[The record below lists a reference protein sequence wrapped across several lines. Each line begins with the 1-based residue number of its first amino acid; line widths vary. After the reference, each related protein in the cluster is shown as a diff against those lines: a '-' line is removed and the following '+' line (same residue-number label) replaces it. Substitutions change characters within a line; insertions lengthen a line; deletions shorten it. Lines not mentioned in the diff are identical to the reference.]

1 MRFSKVIAFCL
12 CMFLSV
18 QAVLYSTINAS
29 AQVATS
35 AKASVLIEA
44 TSGEVLHAQNE
55 HKKLPMASTTKIMTA
70 LLTLE
75 QGKDYLDE
83 QFVVN
88 PDAIMVEGTSMGLQ
102 KGDTVSLRALCVGML
117 LASGNDAANAA
128 AVKIGGNIDNFVKLM
143 NKRAARIGM
152 QNTSFETPSG
162 LDGDSHYSSAYD
174 MALLAREAIKN
185 EDFLAICSKS
195 SLKTEFGNP
204 VSTRYF
210 TNHNRLLKSYDG
222 AIGVKTGF
230 TKKAGRCLVSAATRE
245 GVTLIAVTLGAPN
258 DWQDHKRMLDYGFSV
273 AQKIELD
280 SDFSDVDINV
290 VGAEQKTI
298 PFELSG
304 TAQAVVLSG
313 QNANITRKI
322 YASKI
327 NYAPIYKGQKLG
339 YVCYLNGDKTICT
352 VDLIATQDIPKIEY
366 KPTLWDRI
374 KSIFR

>member
-1 MRFSKVIAFCL
+1 MRFSKVIAL
-12 CMFLSV
+12 CICAVLSV
-18 QAVLYSTINAS
+18 QTAVSGGVRAN
-29 AQVATS
+29 AQVSTS

-44 TSGEVLHAQNE
+44 TSGEVISAQNE
-55 HKKLPMASTTKIMTA
+55 HERLPMASTTKIMTT

-75 QGKDYLDE
+75 QGKDRLDE
-83 QFVVN
+83 QFTVDS
-88 PDAIMVEGTSMGLQ
+88 DAIMVEGTSMGLQ
-102 KGDTVSLRALCVGML
+102 KGDTVTLRALCVGML

-128 AVKIGGNIDNFVKLM
+128 AVKIGGNTDNFVKLM
-143 NKRAARIGM
+143 NKRAEQIGM

-162 LDGDSHYSSAYD
+162 LDGESHYSSAYD

-185 EDFLAICSKS
+185 DDFLAICSSK

-204 VSTRYF
+204 TSTRYF
-210 TNHNRLLKSYDG
+210 TNHNRLLTSYEG

-258 DWQDHKRMLDYGFSV
+258 DWQDHKRLFDYGFSLAEKV
-273 AQKIELD
+273 DLD
-280 SDFSDVDINV
+280 SDFSSINLSV

-298 PFELSG
+298 PFEVSN
-304 TAQAVVLSG
+304 APQAVVLSG
-313 QNANITRKI
+313 QKDGITRKI
-322 YASKI
+322 YASSI

-339 YVCYLNGDKTICT
+339 YVCYFVGDKNICT
-352 VDLIATQDIPKIEY
+352 VDLIASQDIPKVEY
-366 KPTLWDRI
+366 KPSLWDRI